1 MLSPAPP
8 TPAHLRLLAIIM
20 LLSGCASGSHDP
32 VTVEPLLTPQRIPVC
47 SGYGCRIIDT
57 VSLSDVEWRSVRAVF
72 VPRAETPADERRR
85 IARAIAQLEKIIGP
99 KTGTEHDKGGTFPG
113 LFEAGQMDC
122 IDESIN
128 TTVYLRLLAA
138 NDLLRWHGVG
148 PDATRGYFLFG
159 WPHTT
164 ATVREKPS
172 GDDSMDGGG
181 RASSGT
187 NAEVEQRRE
196 RLPEQSPRAT
206 PGAAAEEYAVDSWF
220 FDNGVEPVI
229 IPLKLWRDGW
239 RPPVATP

>member
-1 MLSPAPP
+1 MAAVILLHACAGVPAQTAADPIP
-8 TPAHLRLLAIIM
+8 TPQH
-20 LLSGCASGSHDP
+20 
-32 VTVEPLLTPQRIPVC
+32 IPVC
-47 SGYGCRIIDT
+47 SGYGCRIIDS

-72 VPRAETPADERRR
+72 VPRAESPADERRQ

-99 KTGTEHDKGGTFPG
+99 KTETEHDKGGTFPG
-113 LFEAGQMDC
+113 LFEDGQMDC
-122 IDESIN
+122 IDESTN

-138 NDLLRWHGVG
+138 NDLLRWHEVW

-181 RASSGT
+181 RA
-187 NAEVEQRRE
+187 A
-196 RLPEQSPRAT
+196 
-206 PGAAAEEYAVDSWF
+206 PGAVAEEYAVDSWF

-239 RPPVATP
+239 NPPTAKP